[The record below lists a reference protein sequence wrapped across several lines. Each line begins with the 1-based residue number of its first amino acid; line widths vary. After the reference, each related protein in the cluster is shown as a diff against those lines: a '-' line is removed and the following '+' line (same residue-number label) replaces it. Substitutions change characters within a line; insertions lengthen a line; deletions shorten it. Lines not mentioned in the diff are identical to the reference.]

1 MIQGQKSA
9 CPFTGAEVDALDGMS
24 SEDDARAEETCE
36 SRVSRL
42 YSAEGGPL
50 MGWLLDEACRR
61 RIDMRDMARELD
73 VTYGYIGQLR
83 VGLRATANISH
94 EFAASCARFLGVPT
108 VVVLLLA
115 GYLRMSDFAFT
126 AESEEEMVDRA
137 LRHVQEDPQVRA
149 AVPVE
154 LGRLSL
160 DAKKAVVMMY
170 AESAGADV
178 LNLRELP
185 EILRWLQRAAVIN
198 DENAFEAM
206 KGHRDTSSRNS

>member
-1 MIQGQKSA
+1 MIKGQRKMSA
-9 CPFTGAEVDALDGMS
+9 FTGTEVDRSHELSGDG
-24 SEDDARAEETCE
+24 DARAEETCE

-50 MGWLLDEACRR
+50 MGWMLDEARRR

-94 EFAASCARFLGVPT
+94 EFAVSCARFLGVPT

-126 AESEEEMVDRA
+126 AESEEEIVDRA
-137 LRHVQEDPQVRA
+137 LRQVQDDPQVRA

-206 KGHRDTSSRNS
+206 AGHRDTDAR